1 MKWKLKSKNLIEH
14 EDGHTIELKA
24 GSWRSPMDI
33 HPKIVRGTPAIE
45 IAKLIR
51 EGLDFAYKA
60 LMPKT
65 SSIGQNT
72 SKSAS

>member
-1 MKWKLKSKNLIEH
+1 MKWTLKSKYLIAH

-33 HPKIVRGTPAIE
+33 HPKIVRGTPAVK
-45 IAKLIR
+45 IAQLIR

-60 LMPKT
+60 SMPKT
-65 SSIGQNT
+65 TTISRSRE
-72 SKSAS
+72 KSAS